1 MAEKDNA
8 SLAHPPE
15 PPAGG
20 EESASALP
28 QDNSG
33 ETEVQGGGRQGRSLT
48 FFIKLGSAFFILIIL
63 ALLVFALAVALT
75 AAETWVPFFQIFR
88 DVLIIIIV
96 VEAILIVTAG
106 AILILQAAGFII
118 MLKTEIKPI
127 LDNARETTRL
137 TKATAVFVSQNS
149 VDPLIQIKSFIS
161 GLLGFLREIIRIR
174 ALLQTDAPDQREQPD
189 DQASS

>member
-1 MAEKDNA
+1 MAENDNG

-15 PPAGG
+15 
-20 EESASALP
+20 ESSGSSGSSISLIVKLSA
-28 QDNSG
+28 
-33 ETEVQGGGRQGRSLT
+33 
-48 FFIKLGSAFFILIIL
+48 AILILLIL
-63 ALLVFALAVALT
+63 ALLAFALVVALT
-75 AAETWVPFFQIFR
+75 AAETWAPFFQIFR
-88 DVLIIIIV
+88 DVLIIIVV
-96 VEAILIVTAG
+96 VEAVLIVTAF

-137 TKATAVFVSQNS
+137 TKSTAEFVSQNS

-174 ALLQTDAPDQREQPD
+174 ALLRTEPAEEKDGEDA
-189 DQASS
+189 